1 MTART
6 ARYDQAM
13 AAICRV
19 IAGVS
24 GSPRCLP
31 ALRYAAA
38 LAHGQ
43 HAVLV
48 PVLTWVPPGDELA
61 DRKCPCRY
69 LREEWER
76 AAWERLRDALAAA
89 FGGEPADVI
98 TEPLVIRGE
107 PGPVLV
113 HAASQA
119 GDLLVIG
126 TGRHGRL
133 ARIAGGKVSR
143 YCLAHAVGPV
153 LAVPP
158 SALEIHSQHRLS
170 GWALWHHGMRELTA
184 EVAAQG
190 CVPGDPRSA
199 A

>member
-1 MTART
+1 MS
-6 ARYDQAM
+6 
-13 AAICRV
+13 AICRV

-24 GSPRCLP
+24 GSPRGLP

-38 LAHGQ
+38 LAHGH

-48 PVLTWVPPGDELA
+48 PLLTWVPPGSELA
-61 DRKCPCRY
+61 DHRCPCRY

-76 AAWERLRDALAAA
+76 GARERLRDALAAA
-89 FGGEPADVI
+89 FGGEPADVT
-98 TEPLVIRGE
+98 TEPAVVRGE

-113 HAASQA
+113 QAASRA

-133 ARIAGGKVSR
+133 ERIAGGKTSR
-143 YCLAHAVGPV
+143 YCLAHAACPV

-158 SALEIHSQHRLS
+158 SALAIRPRNILP
-170 GWALWHHGMRELTA
+170 GRVLWHRGLRELTTEQA
-184 EVAAQG
+184 GQP
-190 CVPGDPRSA
+190 CLPGWP
-199 A
+199 